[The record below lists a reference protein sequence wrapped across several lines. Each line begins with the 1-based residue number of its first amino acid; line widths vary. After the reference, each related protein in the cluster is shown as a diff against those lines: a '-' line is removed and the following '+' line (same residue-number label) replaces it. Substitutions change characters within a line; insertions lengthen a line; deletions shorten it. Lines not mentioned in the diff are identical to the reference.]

1 MTSPLHDQLRAL
13 NINLNP
19 AHKRDRVW
27 LKRFEMNALPNAV
40 PSPFLQRVKPGEKIR
55 LVLPP
60 SLSRESLFSIRLEI
74 GEEAVV
80 TLIDPMTPPMNPV
93 RFVHVEIG
101 ARASVRWL
109 GVQQNDLSSTT
120 FNSKRFSLAEGA
132 RLDYFHHVL
141 GGRLSYDETTI
152 DLNGAKS
159 SAHSQT
165 VFFGLDR
172 QEQDMRVTHCHSGR
186 DTVSRMVSKGAVKD
200 QAHGFFWGMIRME
213 PGCDG
218 ADGYLEEHNLLLS
231 DRAKI
236 DAVPGLEIGHHNVK
250 AGHAATMERVDEEKL
265 FYLASRGIPKEEGM
279 KLIVEGFF
287 KDAIDKTQNEA
298 FAKTIFDT
306 ILKAL

>member
-1 MTSPLHDQLRAL
+1 MINDQTKPLHDQLRAL

-27 LKRFEMNALPNAV
+27 LKRFEESTLPHAM
-40 PSPFLQRVKPGEKIR
+40 PSPFVQRVKAGEKIK
-55 LVLPP
+55 LVLPQ
-60 SLSRESLFSIRLEI
+60 SLSKESLFSIRLEI
-74 GEEAVV
+74 GEGAVV
-80 TLIDPMTPPMNPV
+80 TLVDTMAPL
-93 RFVHVEIG
+93 RFVHVEVG

-109 GVQQNDLSSTT
+109 GVQQKDHSLTT
-120 FNSKRFSLAEGA
+120 FNSKRFNLAEGA
-132 RLDYFHHVL
+132 RLDYFHHIL

-152 DLNGAKS
+152 DLKGAKS
-159 SAHSQT
+159 SAYSQT

-172 QEQDMRVTHCHSGR
+172 QEQEMRVMHCHSGR

-200 QAHGFFWGMIRME
+200 QAHGSFWGMIRME

-231 DRAKI
+231 DQAKI
-236 DAVPGLEIGHHNVK
+236 DAVPGLEIRHHNVK
-250 AGHAATMERVDEEKL
+250 GGHAATMERVDEEKL

-287 KDAIDKTQNEA
+287 KDAIDKTQNVA